1 MKRLLVIFHVWY
13 HDQIDYFISK
23 MKNINGCEWD
33 LWVTMPNRDEE
44 TVAKLVDFKGD
55 VKFVSVAN
63 AGYDIAPFVDVI
75 RTHDISSYD
84 YILKLHTKR
93 YLPDDAHINDV
104 SVQGWLWRNLL
115 TEALLGS
122 KRRFARVLAKMG
134 QERIGMVYCYE
145 LHKYLKHTLP
155 EDTYMLDAEAAR
167 VGIKLKANRYCAGS
181 MFIVKRQALSK
192 IIAADISAD
201 AWGQTPKSHST
212 GTLAHVYERLL
223 CLAVADA
230 GYNIECSCAMVISTI
245 RAFIFNLTHIGRRN
259 RR

>member
-44 TVAKLVDFKGD
+44 AVAKLVDFKGD
-55 VKFVSVAN
+55 VKFISVAN

-75 RTHDISSYD
+75 RTHDVSKYD

-93 YLPDDAHINDV
+93 YLPEKGSINDV
-104 SVQGWLWRNLL
+104 SVRGWLWRNLL

-122 KRRFARVLAKMG
+122 KRRFAMVLAKIG
-134 QERIGMVYCYE
+134 QERVGMVYCYE
-145 LHKYLKHTLP
+145 LHKYLKRTLP
-155 EDTYMLDAEAAR
+155 EDTYMLEAEAAR

-201 AWGQTPKSHST
+201 AWAGYSKSRST

-230 GYNIECSCAMVISTI
+230 GYKIGYSCATVASTVK
-245 RAFIFNLTHIGRRN
+245 AFIFNTIHILKRN
-259 RR
+259 KR